1 MSTFDDVY
9 PKVQSLGHRASTV
22 TGGHPL
28 MGNPGAHALPRNYGV
43 MLRYVM
49 ALLLSLIGVLLVLA
63 ALHLF
68 GQPSTTATVPVPQ
81 VSVVP
86 SSCTF
91 PDGS

>member
-1 MSTFDDVY
+1 
-9 PKVQSLGHRASTV
+9 
-22 TGGHPL
+22 

-43 MLRYVM
+43 MLRYAM
-49 ALLLSLIGVLLVLA
+49 ALLLPLIGILLVLS

-68 GQPSTTATVPVPQ
+68 GQPTATVPVPQ